1 MEDYLKGY
9 LEVLPDYQRRRIE
22 DVLKDNQNLYNI
34 SSVTEEEF
42 REVINQLAED
52 HTPLTNVIPQIDKL
66 DEELYNAFFTNVY
79 VDLNLLF
86 LESLMIES
94 ATTNYE
100 RIFDGI
106 ISDLDKEVKALRQR
120 VDSLRLVSEGED
132 GLVVEKR
139 SFESSTEMEDQDKFS
154 SLFVDR
160 DGTPIRPAAFE
171 RRHDQYFAAL
181 SKTHET
187 DALRNDQGVTT
198 ASINI
203 EDRRGVP
210 IGTDKPER
218 YKLANAIDASPET
231 YWAEVVLT
239 DEPINTPMKKG

>member
-9 LEVLPDYQRRRIE
+9 LEVLPEYQRRRIE
-22 DVLKDNQNLYNI
+22 DTLKDNQNLYNI
-34 SSVTEEEF
+34 SSVTEDEF
-42 REVINQLAED
+42 REIINQLAEE
-52 HTPLTNVIPQIDKL
+52 HKQLTNVIPQIDKL
-66 DEELYNAFFTNVY
+66 DEELYNTFFTNVY

-120 VDSLRLVSEGED
+120 VESLRLVSEGED

-139 SFESSTEMEDQDKFS
+139 SFDSSTEMEDRNKFS

-160 DGTPIRPAAFE
+160 DGTPIKSASFE
-171 RRHDQYFAAL
+171 RKHDQYFIGL
-181 SKTHET
+181 SKTHQA
-187 DALRNDQGVTT
+187 DALRNDQGATT

-203 EDRRGVP
+203 EERRGLP

-218 YKLANAIDASPET
+218 YKLENAIDGSPET

-239 DEPINTPMKKG
+239 DVPINTPMKKG